1 MIGQETSAVLRDKH
15 VIGGTSV
22 VTLKPLEV
30 RLTGMGH
37 GSIDRE
43 RECGH
48 GDPNI
53 SLFNDSRPCNHSGSV
68 MSLLPLIALQTPV
81 YTRSSIHH

>member
-43 RECGH
+43 CVDTVIRTS
-48 GDPNI
+48 P
-53 SLFNDSRPCNHSGSV
+53 
-68 MSLLPLIALQTPV
+68 
-81 YTRSSIHH
+81 SSMTADHAITVAQ

>member
-43 RECGH
+43 RERECV
-48 GDPNI
+48 DTVIRTSP
-53 SLFNDSRPCNHSGSV
+53 
-68 MSLLPLIALQTPV
+68 
-81 YTRSSIHH
+81 SSMTADHAITVAQ

>member
-43 RECGH
+43 RE
-48 GDPNI
+48 
-53 SLFNDSRPCNHSGSV
+53 SV
-68 MSLLPLIALQTPV
+68 W
-81 YTRSSIHH
+81 TR